1 MLHRG
6 AKKLV
11 QNTNVWYYKTSLLL
25 TPQSIII
32 IIIMKSKKQKKEY
45 FQSLSVA
52 DNLFICEEREQH
64 SLGNISTTR
73 LRIGNIL
80 IWKVPPVS

>member
-1 MLHRG
+1 
-6 AKKLV
+6 
-11 QNTNVWYYKTSLLL
+11 
-25 TPQSIII
+25 
-32 IIIMKSKKQKKEY
+32 MKSKKQKKEY

-52 DNLFICEEREQH
+52 DNLFICEEGEQH